1 MTAVLAWFSYP
12 ISERKVH
19 FFFRYI
25 VSGSVVLAVLTLFLP
40 KVAEINKISEVY
52 TSPTLGLNSH
62 NQNRIEVFGDKKAV
76 DKKILLIGDSH
87 ALSIK
92 PFLNYIGQKIIS
104 HLPQ

>member
-1 MTAVLAWFSYP
+1 M
-12 ISERKVH
+12 
-19 FFFRYI
+19 FFRYI

-52 TSPTLGLNSH
+52 TSPTFGLNSH
-62 NQNRIEVFGDKKAV
+62 NQNRIEVFEDKKAV

-92 PFLNYIGQKIIS
+92 PFLNYIGQKKSFLIYHSNYGWYYRIKRNKKKRD
-104 HLPQ
+104 